1 MALRLSLARPVP
13 IIATLAAGTIGVA
26 VYSRMMSGTASAE
39 SNAPQKVFKGGFAAV
54 KLPLLS
60 SKDESPDTKRL
71 RFKLPQ
77 ETAITGLPLSC
88 KPEFRN
94 NY

>member
-26 VYSRMMSGTASAE
+26 VCSRMMSGTASAE
-39 SNAPQKVFKGGFAAV
+39 SNTPQKVFKGGFAAV

-60 SKDESPDTKRL
+60 SRDESSDTRRL

-77 ETAITGLPLSC
+77 ETAVTGLPLSC
-88 KPEFRN
+88 KS
-94 NY
+94 